1 MENFILE
8 NFSNSKTPELS
19 TIIINNLFALIIAL
33 FIMLVYKITFSGT
46 TYSKRF
52 NVSIGMITV
61 ITSIIMNVI
70 SNNIALSLGMVGALS
85 IIRFRTAVKDIRD
98 ASFIFW
104 AVAAGIGA
112 GVSQYFSAGIGSI
125 TLAIFLLIMGQTTKN
140 GTYILIIR
148 TGEVNNVEK
157 IIKGHFSD
165 KAILKVK
172 NFKNNISE
180 YIYEVNEKNLLLSN
194 QKANNDITELLKAT
208 NGILSIDLINQTE
221 NITRW

>member
-1 MENFILE
+1 MENFILD
-8 NFSNSKTPELS
+8 NFGNLKTPELS

-221 NITRW
+221 NITR